1 MKYLKKVG
9 IDDKISFYPSQ
20 LSGGQQQRVAIARAL
35 AMEPKALLFDEPTS
49 ALDPELVGEVL
60 RVMKD
65 LAEEGRTMIVVT
77 HEMGFAKEVSDR
89 IMFIHQGQVEEEG
102 TPSQENYDLY

>member
-1 MKYLKKVG
+1 M
-9 IDDKISFYPSQ
+9 

-60 RVMKD
+60 NVMKD
-65 LAEEGRTMIVVT
+65 LAEEGMTMIIVT
-77 HEMGFAKEVSDR
+77 HEMAFARDVADR
-89 IMFIHQGQVEEEG
+89 VIFMADGYIVEEGAPADVFNNPKEER
-102 TPSQENYDLY
+102 TKAFLSRFLES